1 MVIGVLKLDL
11 FFPYAHSLKDKRR
24 ILRGFKDRVRRR
36 YNVSLAEVDFQDK
49 WQRALLGI
57 VSLNSQ
63 QTIVEEVLGHIR
75 ADALNLQE
83 AEVAGQEIH
92 YV

>member
-11 FFPYAHSLKDKRR
+11 FFPYSHSLKDKRR
-24 ILRGFKDRVRRR
+24 ILHGFKDRVRKR
-36 YNVSLAEVDFQDK
+36 YNVALAEVDFQDK

-63 QTIVEEVLGHIR
+63 QTIVEEVLGHVLT
-75 ADALNLQE
+75 DALNLQE
-83 AEVAGQEIH
+83 AEVAGQEIR

>member
-1 MVIGVLKLDL
+1 MVIGVLKLEL

-24 ILRGFKDRVRRR
+24 ILHGFKDRVRKR
-36 YNVSLAEVDFQDK
+36 YNVALAEVDFQDK

-63 QTIVEEVLGHIR
+63 QAIVEELLGHVL

-83 AEVAGQEIH
+83 AEVSGQEIR

>member
-1 MVIGVLKLDL
+1 MVIGVLKLEL

-24 ILRGFKDRVRRR
+24 ILHGFKDRVRKR
-36 YNVSLAEVDFQDK
+36 YNVALAEVDFQDK

-63 QTIVEEVLGHIR
+63 QAMVEELLGHVL

-83 AEVAGQEIH
+83 AEVSGQEIR

>member
-1 MVIGVLKLDL
+1 MVIGVLKLEL

-24 ILRGFKDRVRRR
+24 ILRGFKDRVRKR
-36 YNVSLAEVDFQDK
+36 YNVALAEVDFQDK

-63 QTIVEEVLGHIR
+63 QAIVEELLGHVL

-83 AEVAGQEIH
+83 AEVSGQEIR